1 MRRRRDSV
9 SVMPRRIS
17 ASGPGR
23 TDDDR
28 NEEGTS
34 DLEVTAGRVAR
45 PPSRGPRCG
54 PSPPRASR
62 AHAVPSAP
70 RRPPVRVKRSRRRPT
85 HHEEPPTNMTSR
97 PRPTTHSKTWDDRER
112 RATLLNL
119 GFGLVVIAALLLLL
133 IAWGVSWY
141 NDHLSAAGTVNGQTI
156 TKDAWSKQVAINE
169 FRADYQK
176 RRIRTLL
183 AAGQISA
190 ADAENRNAA
199 LDQRLQQ
206 VDALSLEQLVDGT
219 IQAQLAASQGVT
231 VTPADIDAS
240 LKQEATTPELRHAW
254 MIEVAPELASGA
266 SQAHR
271 PGRRRRTGQGRP
283 GGSGP
288 EGRQGLGDRR
298 QVRVH
303 RREQG
308 AGRRSRLHRQGLDPG
323 PRVRR
328 GTAGCV
334 QGRPHRRGRGQRRQV
349 PHRPRDGDRRPG
361 RGRDADRPGHGRG
374 HQPRRLPRR
383 ARP

>member
-1 MRRRRDSV
+1 
-9 SVMPRRIS
+9 
-17 ASGPGR
+17 
-23 TDDDR
+23 
-28 NEEGTS
+28 
-34 DLEVTAGRVAR
+34 
-45 PPSRGPRCG
+45 
-54 PSPPRASR
+54 
-62 AHAVPSAP
+62 
-70 RRPPVRVKRSRRRPT
+70 
-85 HHEEPPTNMTSR
+85 MTSR
-97 PRPTTHSKTWDDRER
+97 PRSTTHSKTWDDRER

-266 SQAHR
+266 SQPTDQAVAAAKAKADQAAADLKA
-271 PGRRRRTGQGRP
+271 GKDWETVAKSVSTDASKEQAGD
-283 GGSGP
+283 
-288 EGRQGLGDRR
+288 LGFIDKD
-298 QVRVH
+298 
-303 RREQG
+303 
-308 AGRRSRLHRQGLDPG
+308 SRPG
-323 PRVRR
+323 PRVPRR
-328 GTAGCV
+328 TAGCD
-334 QGRPHRRGRGQRRQV
+334 QGRPHRGGRGQRRQV
-349 PHRPRDGDRRPG
+349 PPWPRDGDRRPG
-361 RGRDADRPGHGRG
+361 RGRDPRRAGNGRG
-374 HQPRRLPRR
+374 HQPR
-383 ARP
+383 